1 MDLSGQ
7 NGSPALATEGF
18 VAAAA
23 GSKRRPGERLTSEVA
38 SRRR

>member
-23 GSKRRPGERLTSEVA
+23 GSEEEAGRAVDI
-38 SRRR
+38 